1 MDAPVEHLTGE
12 PDRDAQPM
20 CMLLGRT
27 VELDEQILR
36 RRWSGREQYL
46 QAYREATDRLIDEGF
61 LLAEDREAI
70 LADARPERITW

>member
-1 MDAPVEHLTGE
+1 
-12 PDRDAQPM
+12 M

-36 RRWSGREQYL
+36 RRWSGREHYL

>member
-1 MDAPVEHLTGE
+1 
-12 PDRDAQPM
+12 M

-27 VELDEQILR
+27 VEVDEQRLR
-36 RRWSGREQYL
+36 DRWTGREQYL
-46 QAYREATDRLIDEGF
+46 QAYGEATDRLIAEGF